1 MAANKIFNRNGKAKD
16 YNTKSTVFEIK
27 KYIRRFDIN
36 DLKIGH
42 DAQRS
47 IDEEWVS
54 EIIEDWDERMCTPPV
69 VVIENGKT
77 LVVDGQHRIRAMR
90 ELGYTEAECY
100 LIQGV
105 TASEAFLMINNI
117 KPIEAVDKFNQR
129 AKTSLYE
136 NAVKTL
142 FTDKNVDI
150 AVYSTNDYYF
160 SDVEFLW
167 SLEEDYNAPAMDA
180 SLTLITQLLE
190 YEGKISKILL
200 NKLYTIFSNNQNAF
214 NIVYEYIVKLKHKYQ
229 SENLN
234 SRTVINKLHK
244 RFPKSK
250 IDIELTKII
259 ENE

>member
-1 MAANKIFNRNGKAKD
+1 MATNKIFNRNGKAKD
-16 YNTKSTVFEIK
+16 FNTKSTVFEIK
-27 KYIRRFDIN
+27 KYIRRFNID

-47 IDEEWVS
+47 IDEDWVT
-54 EIIEDWDERMCTPPV
+54 EIIENWDERMCTPPV

-77 LVVDGQHRIRAMR
+77 LVVDGQHRIRAMK
-90 ELGYTEAECY
+90 ELEYTEVECY

-129 AKTSLYE
+129 AKTSVYE
-136 NAVKTL
+136 NVVKTL
-142 FTDKNVDI
+142 FTDKGVDI

-160 SDVEFLW
+160 SDVEYLW
-167 SLEEDYNAPAMDA
+167 SLEKEYNAQAMAA

-200 NKLYTIFSNNQNAF
+200 NKLYTIFNNNPEGF
-214 NIVYEYIVKLKHKYQ
+214 NTVYEYIVKLKHKYQ

-250 IDIELTKII
+250 IDVELNKLI
-259 ENE
+259 NEK